1 MNCRRS
7 LKNSLENSFLIGS
20 DAAHGLAQMPG
31 RTIFPTSISQAAT
44 FNPELVNRIAMAASK
59 EIRASGVHWTFAP
72 SVDVVHDARWGRT
85 GETYGECPF
94 LTSTLVRQAI
104 RGYQGHK
111 NIQDRVAA
119 CVKHLVGGGRSIG
132 GVNHATAEIS
142 ERMLRSF
149 FLPPFQAAIEE
160 NIMTVMPGHNDIN
173 GIPAHSNKWLLT
185 DIMRDELGFK
195 GFYVTDM
202 SDIENLI
209 KLHRTATD
217 QKMLFARECLPD
229 WMYTCILHRR
239 MRLLLRCWSW

>member
-1 MNCRRS
+1 M
-7 LKNSLENSFLIGS
+7 
-20 DAAHGLAQMPG
+20 
-31 RTIFPTSISQAAT
+31 
-44 FNPELVNRIAMAASK
+44 
-59 EIRASGVHWTFAP
+59 
-72 SVDVVHDARWGRT
+72 
-85 GETYGECPF
+85 
-94 LTSTLVRQAI
+94 
-104 RGYQGHK
+104 
-111 NIQDRVAA
+111 AA